1 MDDLTNPVERVSEDL
16 AGLMSAFLELSRADL
31 ETMRQALAREDHAT
45 LIRLGHSA
53 RGAGANYN
61 MLGLCG
67 LGREI
72 EAAARLADARAVAGL
87 LDRMDRYLDAVRV
100 EFVPE

>member
-1 MDDLTNPVERVSEDL
+1 MDDMTRPVERVSEDL
-16 AGLMSAFLELSRADL
+16 AGLMPAFLDLSRADL
-31 ETMRQALAREDHAT
+31 DTMREALAARDYSS

-61 MLGLCG
+61 MLGLCE

-72 EAAARLADARAVAGL
+72 EAAARKEDAHSLAAL
-87 LDRMDRYLDAVRV
+87 LNGMARYLDVVRV
-100 EFVPE
+100 EYVPE

>member
-1 MDDLTNPVERVSEDL
+1 MHELTSPVERVSEDL
-16 AGLMSAFLELSRADL
+16 AGLMPAFLDISRSDL
-31 ETMRQALAREDHAT
+31 GVMRLALAAGDFAT
-45 LIRLGHSA
+45 LVRLGHSA

-61 MLGLCG
+61 MLGLCE

-72 EAAARLADARAVAGL
+72 EAAARKPDPQALAGL
-87 LDRMDRYLDAVRV
+87 LERMAQYLDAVRV

>member
-1 MDDLTNPVERVSEDL
+1 MDDMTTPLERVSEDL
-16 AGLMSAFLELSRADL
+16 AGLMPAFLDLSRADL
-31 ETMRQALAREDHAT
+31 ETMSEALAASDFAT
-45 LIRLGHSA
+45 LVRLGHSA

-72 EAAARLADARAVAGL
+72 EAAARKADTEALAGL
-87 LDRMDRYLDAVRV
+87 LERMAHYLDVVRV
-100 EFVPE
+100 EYVPE